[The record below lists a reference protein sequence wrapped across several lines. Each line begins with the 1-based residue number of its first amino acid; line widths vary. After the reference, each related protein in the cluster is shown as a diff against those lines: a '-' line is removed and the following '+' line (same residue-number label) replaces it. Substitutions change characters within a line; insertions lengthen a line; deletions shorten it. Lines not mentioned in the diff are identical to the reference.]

1 MDLDNQ
7 NIEDKSKYTEED
19 KNILQKNLSVSS
31 HEVKNFNIVE
41 ERTTNEAFDKNE
53 FPTKLNN
60 LTSEVKNFNPSNKN
74 LVKRTKDSKEISSA
88 DKTHLELISNSFN
101 PKEKNDMKL

>member
-1 MDLDNQ
+1 M
-7 NIEDKSKYTEED
+7 
-19 KNILQKNLSVSS
+19 SVSS

-41 ERTTNEAFDKNE
+41 ESTTNEAFDKNE

-74 LVKRTKDSKEISSA
+74 LVKRTKDFKDSKDLDDHNI
-88 DKTHLELISNSFN
+88 ISNSFS
-101 PKEKNDMKL
+101 PKEKK